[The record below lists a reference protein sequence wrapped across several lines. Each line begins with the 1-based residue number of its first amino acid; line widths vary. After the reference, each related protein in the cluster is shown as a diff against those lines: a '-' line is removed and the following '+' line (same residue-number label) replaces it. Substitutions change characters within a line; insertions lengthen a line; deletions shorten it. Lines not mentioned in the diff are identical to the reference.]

1 VAADA
6 WSSPRIGLLGGVATR
21 SDQRGRGRAA
31 KLCAFVTGEL
41 LAGRDR
47 VALLADYWNVAA
59 VATYRK
65 LAFCLK
71 PQAASHQVTD

>member
-1 VAADA
+1 V
-6 WSSPRIGLLGGVATR
+6 STPCR

-31 KLCAFVTGEL
+31 TLCAFVTGEL

-65 LAFCLK
+65 LGFCLK
-71 PQAASHQVTD
+71 PLAAAHQVTD